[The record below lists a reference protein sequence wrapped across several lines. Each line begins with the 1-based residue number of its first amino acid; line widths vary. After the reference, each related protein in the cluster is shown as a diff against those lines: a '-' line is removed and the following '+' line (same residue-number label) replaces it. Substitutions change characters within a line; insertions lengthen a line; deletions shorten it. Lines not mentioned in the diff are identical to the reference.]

1 MTEPMT
7 PAAPSPRAWPLIPL
21 LFFLVVFLGSGLY
34 YTSAGTDFAFYQI
47 KAPVVAMAAIVL
59 SMLMAR
65 VAGKRVNTSVD
76 RLLAGIGHPNLLLMC
91 LVFLLAGA
99 FASVSDSIGSVDA
112 TVQLGLTIIPAEW
125 VLPALFLI
133 SAFIATAMGTSM
145 GTIAA
150 TAPIAVGFA
159 GATELSVPLAL
170 GAVVGGAMF
179 GDNLS
184 MISDT
189 TIASTRSQGVSLKD
203 KFRVNIWIAVP
214 AAALTV
220 LLLIVLGG
228 GEHQVEAEP
237 FRFALVV
244 PYLLVFGLALCGLNV
259 LAVLIVGIVTAGI
272 TGMVMMPDYTLAS
285 MNGAIYTGFE
295 GMFEIMLLSML
306 IGGLSQLMT
315 DQGGTRWVIE
325 RIHGLTR
332 WLKLPLQRAGEVGIA
347 LLVVFA
353 NVFVANNT
361 VAIVLTGEM
370 ARGIANDHGVD
381 LRRSASLLDI
391 FSCVVQGLIP
401 YGAQVLLACSIAKL
415 SPLALIGSI
424 HYCWALAIAGIA
436 AIVINR
442 PRLPLPNREG
452 AEA

>member
-1 MTEPMT
+1 MTHA
-7 PAAPSPRAWPLIPL
+7 PARAWPLLPL

-34 YTSAGTDFAFYQI
+34 YTAAGTDFAFYQI
-47 KAPVVAMAAIVL
+47 KAPVVAMVAIVL

-65 VAGKRVNTSVD
+65 FAGQRINTSVD
-76 RLLAGIGHPNLLLMC
+76 RLLTGIGHPNLLLMC

-99 FASVSDSIGSVDA
+99 FASVSESIGSVDA

-150 TAPIAVGFA
+150 TAPIAAGFA
-159 GATELSVPLAL
+159 DATGLSVPLAL

-203 KFRVNIWIAVP
+203 KFRVNIWIALP
-214 AAALTV
+214 AALLTV
-220 LLLIVLGG
+220 VALIVLGG
-228 GEHQVEAEP
+228 GEHQVDAKP
-237 FRFALVV
+237 YQFVLVV
-244 PYLLVFGLALCGLNV
+244 PYLLVFGLALSGLNV
-259 LAVLIVGIVTAGI
+259 LAVLIVGIVTAGV
-272 TGMVMMPDYTLAS
+272 TGMVRMPDYNLAS
-285 MNGAIYTGFE
+285 VNGAIYTGFE
-295 GMFEIMLLSML
+295 SMFEIMLLSML

-325 RIHGLTR
+325 RIHDLTR
-332 WLKLPLQRAGEVGIA
+332 WLRLPLQRAGEVGIA
-347 LLVVFA
+347 LLVVVA

-370 ARGIANDHGVD
+370 ARDIAEDHGVD
-381 LRRSASLLDI
+381 LRRSASVLDI

-401 YGAQVLLACSIAKL
+401 YGAQVLLACSIAGL
-415 SPLALIGSI
+415 SPLALIGAI
-424 HYCWALAIAGIA
+424 HYCWALAVAGVI

-442 PRLPLPNREG
+442 PRLVSLKQG
-452 AEA
+452 

>member
-1 MTEPMT
+1 MT
-7 PAAPSPRAWPLIPL
+7 PSAPTPRAWPLLPL
-21 LFFLVVFLGSGLY
+21 LFFLVVFLGSGMY
-34 YTSAGTDFAFYQI
+34 YTAAGTEFAFYQI

-59 SMLMAR
+59 AMVLAR
-65 VAGKRVNTSVD
+65 IAGQHLNTSVE
-76 RLLAGIGHPNLLLMC
+76 RLLTGIGHSNIILMC

-99 FASVSDSIGSVDA
+99 FASVSDSIGSVEA
-112 TVQLGLTIIPAEW
+112 TVQLGLRIIPAEW

-159 GATELSVPLAL
+159 SATGLSMPMAL

-189 TIASTRSQGVSLKD
+189 TIAATRSQGVSLKD
-203 KFRVNIWIAVP
+203 KFRVNIWIALP
-214 AAALTV
+214 AALLTMVV
-220 LLLIVLGG
+220 LVMAGGSEHAVEHKPFEFVRVL
-228 GEHQVEAEP
+228 
-237 FRFALVV
+237 
-244 PYLLVFGLALCGLNV
+244 PYLLVFALALSGLNV
-259 LAVLIVGIVTAGI
+259 LAVLIIGIVVAGV
-272 TGMVMMPDYTLAS
+272 TGMVIQPEYGLAE
-285 MNGAIYTGFE
+285 MNGAIYKGFE
-295 GMFEIMLLSML
+295 SMFEIMLLSML

-332 WLKLPLQRAGEVGIA
+332 LLKLPLQRAGEVGIA
-347 LLVVFA
+347 MLVVFA
-353 NVFVANNT
+353 NIFVANNT

-370 ARGIANDHGVD
+370 ARDIAEDHGVD
-381 LRRSASLLDI
+381 LRRSASVLDI

-401 YGAQVLLACSIAKL
+401 YGAQVLLACSIAGI
-415 SPLALIGSI
+415 SPLLLIGSI
-424 HYCWALAIAGIA
+424 HYCWLLAVAGIV
-436 AIVINR
+436 AILFNR
-442 PRLPLPNREG
+442 PRLKTSS
-452 AEA
+452 

>member
-1 MTEPMT
+1 MTVS
-7 PAAPSPRAWPLIPL
+7 APTPRAWPLLPL

-34 YTSAGTDFAFYQI
+34 YTSTDTDFAFYQI

-59 SMLMAR
+59 FMVMAR
-65 VAGKRVNTSVD
+65 VAGQRLNASVE
-76 RLLAGIGHPNLLLMC
+76 RLLAGMGHPNIILMC

-99 FASVSDSIGSVDA
+99 FASVSDSIGSVEA
-112 TVQLGLTIIPAEW
+112 TVQLGLRIIPAEW

-159 GATELSVPLAL
+159 SATGLPLPLAL

-203 KFRVNIWIAVP
+203 KFRINIWIALP
-214 AAALTV
+214 AAVVTV
-220 LLLIVLGG
+220 LVLIVLGE
-228 GEHQVEAEP
+228 GEHQVEAKP
-237 FRFALVV
+237 YMFALVV
-244 PYLLVFGLALCGLNV
+244 PYLLVFGLALSGLNV
-259 LAVLIVGIVTAGI
+259 LAVLIIGIVSAGV
-272 TGMVMMPDYTLAS
+272 TGMVLMPDYTLPS
-285 MNGAIYTGFE
+285 MNGAIYKGFE

-361 VAIVLTGEM
+361 VAIVLTGDM
-370 ARGIANDHGVD
+370 ARDIATDHGVD

-401 YGAQVLLACSIAKL
+401 YGAQVLLACSIAAI

-424 HYCWALAIAGIA
+424 HYCWVLAVAGIV
-436 AIVINR
+436 AIVVNR
-442 PRLPLPNREG
+442 PRLCSSASPV
-452 AEA
+452 

>member
-1 MTEPMT
+1 MT
-7 PAAPSPRAWPLIPL
+7 PSAPTPRAWPLLPL
-21 LFFLVVFLGSGLY
+21 LFFLAVFLGSGLY
-34 YTSAGTDFAFYQI
+34 YTSTDTEFAFYQI
-47 KAPVVAMAAIVL
+47 KAPVVAMVAIVL
-59 SMLMAR
+59 AMLFAR
-65 VAGKRVNTSVD
+65 FAGQRLERSVE
-76 RLLAGIGHPNLLLMC
+76 RLLSGIGHPNIILMC

-112 TVQLGLTIIPAEW
+112 TVQLGLRIIPADW

-159 GATELSVPLAL
+159 SATGLSLPMAL

-189 TIASTRSQGVSLKD
+189 TIAATRSQGVSLKD
-203 KFRVNIWIAVP
+203 KFRVNIWIALP
-214 AAALTV
+214 AALLTLVV
-220 LLLIVLGG
+220 LVMVGG
-228 GEHQVEAEP
+228 GEHTVEHKP
-237 FRFALVV
+237 FEFVRVV
-244 PYLLVFGLALCGLNV
+244 PYLLVFGLALSGLNV
-259 LAVLIVGIVTAGI
+259 LAVLIIGILVAGV
-272 TGMVMMPDYTLAS
+272 TGMVVQPEYGLAEI
-285 MNGAIYTGFE
+285 NGATWKGFE

-315 DQGGTRWVIE
+315 DQGGTRWVIQ

-332 WLKLPLQRAGEVGIA
+332 LLKLPLQKAGEVGIA

-361 VAIVLTGEM
+361 VAIVLTGDM
-370 ARGIANDHGVD
+370 ARDIADDHDVD

-401 YGAQVLLACSIAKL
+401 YGAQVLLACSIASL

-424 HYCWALAIAGIA
+424 HYCWVLAAAGVV
-436 AIVINR
+436 AILLGR
-442 PRLPLPNREG
+442 PRLKAAP
-452 AEA
+452 

>member
-1 MTEPMT
+1 MANTHNH
-7 PAAPSPRAWPLIPL
+7 AVPSGRVWPLLPL

-34 YTSAGTDFAFYQI
+34 YTAADTDFAFYQI
-47 KAPVVAMAAIVL
+47 KAPVVAMVAIVL

-65 VAGKRVNTSVD
+65 LAGQRLNTSVE
-76 RLLAGIGHPNLLLMC
+76 RLVAGIGHPNIILMC

-99 FASVSDSIGSVDA
+99 FASVSVSIGSVEA
-112 TVQLGLTIIPAEW
+112 TVQLGLSIIPSQW

-150 TAPIAVGFA
+150 TAPIAVGFT
-159 GATELSVPLAL
+159 GATGLPMSLAL

-189 TIASTRSQGVSLKD
+189 TIAATRSQGVSLKD

-214 AAALTV
+214 AALLT
-220 LLLIVLGG
+220 LGLLIVLGG
-228 GEHQVEAEP
+228 GEHQVESKP
-237 FRFALVV
+237 FRVALVV
-244 PYLLVFGLALCGLNV
+244 PYLLVFGLALSGLNV
-259 LAVLIVGIVTAGI
+259 LAVLIIGIVAAGA
-272 TGMVMMPDYTLAS
+272 TGIAMMDDYNLAT
-285 MNGAIYTGFE
+285 MNGAIYEGFQ

-332 WLKLPLQRAGEVGIA
+332 WLRLPLQRAGEMGIA

-370 ARGIANDHGVD
+370 ARDIATDHGVD
-381 LRRSASLLDI
+381 LRRSASMLDI

-424 HYCWALAIAGIA
+424 HYCWVLAIVGIV
-436 AIVINR
+436 AITINR
-442 PRLPLPNREG
+442 PRLNFVK
-452 AEA
+452 

>member
-1 MTEPMT
+1 M
-7 PAAPSPRAWPLIPL
+7 ADSHSQAVPSPRAWPLLPL

-47 KAPVVAMAAIVL
+47 KAPVVAMVAIVL

-65 VAGKRVNTSVD
+65 VAGQRLNASVEK
-76 RLLAGIGHPNLLLMC
+76 LLEGIGHPNIILMC

-112 TVQLGLTIIPAEW
+112 TVHLGLTIIPAQW

-159 GATELSVPLAL
+159 GATGLPMPLAL

-189 TIASTRSQGVSLKD
+189 TIAATRSQGVSLKD
-203 KFRVNIWIAVP
+203 KFRVNIWIALP
-214 AAALTV
+214 AALVTV
-220 LLLIVLGG
+220 MVLVLLGG
-228 GEHQVEAEP
+228 GDHQVEAKP
-237 FRFALVV
+237 FEFARVL
-244 PYLLVFGLALCGLNV
+244 PYLLVFALALSGLNV
-259 LAVLIVGIVTAGI
+259 LAVLIIGIVAAGV
-272 TGMVMMPDYTLAS
+272 TGMVVMPDYGLAS
-285 MNGAIYTGFE
+285 LNGAIYTGFE

-306 IGGLSQLMT
+306 IGGLSLLMT

-332 WLKLPLQRAGEVGIA
+332 WLKLPMQRAGEVGIA

-370 ARGIANDHGVD
+370 ARDIGNEHGVD
-381 LRRSASLLDI
+381 LRRSASLMDI
-391 FSCVVQGLIP
+391 FSCVVQGVIP

-424 HYCWALAIAGIA
+424 HYCWALAIAGMLAIA
-436 AIVINR
+436 LNR
-442 PRLPLPNREG
+442 PRL
-452 AEA
+452 ATAA

>member
-1 MTEPMT
+1 MANTHNH
-7 PAAPSPRAWPLIPL
+7 AVPSGRVWPLLPL

-34 YTSAGTDFAFYQI
+34 YTAADTDFAFYQI
-47 KAPVVAMAAIVL
+47 KAPVVAMVAIVL

-65 VAGKRVNTSVD
+65 LAGQRLNTSVE
-76 RLLAGIGHPNLLLMC
+76 RLVAGIGHPNIILMC

-99 FASVSDSIGSVDA
+99 FASVSDSIGSVEA
-112 TVQLGLTIIPAEW
+112 TVQLGLTIIPAQW

-159 GATELSVPLAL
+159 GATGLPMPLAL

-189 TIASTRSQGVSLKD
+189 TIAATRSQGVSLKD
-203 KFRVNIWIAVP
+203 KFRVNIWIALP
-214 AAALTV
+214 AALVTV
-220 LLLIVLGG
+220 MVLVLLGG
-228 GEHQVEAEP
+228 GDHQVEAKP
-237 FRFALVV
+237 FEFARVV
-244 PYLLVFGLALCGLNV
+244 PYLLVFSLALSGLNV
-259 LAVLIVGIVTAGI
+259 LAVLIIGIVAAGV
-272 TGMVMMPDYTLAS
+272 TGMVVMPDYGLAS
-285 MNGAIYTGFE
+285 INGAIYTGFE

-306 IGGLSQLMT
+306 IGGLSLLMT

-332 WLKLPLQRAGEVGIA
+332 WLKLPMQRAGEVGIA

-370 ARGIANDHGVD
+370 ARDIANEHGVD
-381 LRRSASLLDI
+381 LRRSASLMDI
-391 FSCVVQGLIP
+391 FSCVVQGVIP

-424 HYCWALAIAGIA
+424 HYCWALAIAGMLAIA
-436 AIVINR
+436 LNR
-442 PRLPLPNREG
+442 PRL
-452 AEA
+452 ATAA

>member
-1 MTEPMT
+1 MTQA
-7 PAAPSPRAWPLIPL
+7 PARAWPLLPL
-21 LFFLVVFLGSGLY
+21 LFFMAVFFGSGIY
-34 YTSAGTDFAFYQI
+34 YSLQGTEFAFYQI

-59 SMLMAR
+59 ACVLAR
-65 VAGKRVNTSVD
+65 QALGRSVE
-76 RLLAGIGHPNLLLMC
+76 RLLAGIGHPNIILMC

-99 FASVSDSIGSVDA
+99 FASVSESIGSVDA
-112 TVQLGLTIIPAEW
+112 TVQFGLRIIPSDW

-133 SAFIATAMGTSM
+133 AAFIATAMGTSM

-150 TAPIAVGFA
+150 TAPIAAGFA
-159 GATELSVPLAL
+159 QATGLPLPLAV
-170 GAVVGGAMF
+170 GAVAGGAMF

-189 TIASTRSQGVSLKD
+189 TIAATRSQGVSLKD
-203 KFRVNIWIAVP
+203 KFRVNIWIALP
-214 AAALTV
+214 AALVTV
-220 LLLIVLGG
+220 AVLVMLGG
-228 GEHQVEAEP
+228 GDHQVQAEP
-237 FRFALVV
+237 LQPWLVL
-244 PYLLVFGLALCGLNV
+244 PYLLVFALALSGLNV
-259 LAVLIVGIVTAGI
+259 LAVLIIGIAVAGV
-272 TGMVMMPDYTLAS
+272 TGMVQGADYGLAQV
-285 MNGAIYTGFE
+285 NGAVYSGFE
-295 GMFEIMLLSML
+295 SMFEIMLLSML

-347 LLVVFA
+347 LLVVVA

-370 ARGIANDHGVD
+370 ARDIAEDHGVD
-381 LRRSASLLDI
+381 LRRSASVLDI

-401 YGAQVLLACSIAKL
+401 YGAQVLLACSIAGL
-415 SPLALIGSI
+415 SPLALIGAI
-424 HYCWALAIAGIA
+424 HYCWALAVAGVI

-442 PRLPLPNREG
+442 PRLVSLKQG
-452 AEA
+452 

>member
-47 KAPVVAMAAIVL
+47 KAPVAIL
-59 SMLMAR
+59 PAIIL
-65 VAGKRVNTSVD
+65 GL
-76 RLLAGIGHPNLLLMC
+76 LLAKPSYRDNLQTFIDGIGDRNIITMA

-99 FASVSDSIGSVDA
+99 FSSVTKAIGGVDA
-112 TVQLGLTIIPAEW
+112 TVNMGLSI
-125 VLPALFLI
+125 LPPSLILPGLFVIAVFI
-133 SAFIATAMGTSM
+133 STSMGTSM

-189 TIASTRSQGVSLKD
+189 TIAATRSQGVSLKD
-203 KFRVNIWIAVP
+203 KFRVNIWIALP
-214 AAALTV
+214 AALVTV
-220 LLLIVLGG
+220 AVLVMLGG
-228 GEHQVEAEP
+228 GDHQVQAEP
-237 FRFALVV
+237 LQPWLVL
-244 PYLLVFGLALCGLNV
+244 PYLLVFALALSGLHV
-259 LAVLIVGIVTAGI
+259 LAVLIIGIAVAAA
-272 TGMVMMPDYTLAS
+272 TGMVQGADYGLAQV
-285 MNGAIYTGFE
+285 NGAVYSGFE
-295 GMFEIMLLSML
+295 SMFEIMLLSML

-315 DQGGTRWVIE
+315 DQGGTRWLIE

-347 LLVVFA
+347 LLVVVA

-370 ARGIANDHGVD
+370 ARDIAEDHGVD
-381 LRRSASLLDI
+381 LRRSASVLDI

-401 YGAQVLLACSIAKL
+401 YGAQVLLACSIAGL
-415 SPLALIGSI
+415 SPLALIGAI
-424 HYCWALAIAGIA
+424 HYCWALAVTGVI

-442 PRLPLPNREG
+442 PRLVSLKQG
-452 AEA
+452 

>member
-7 PAAPSPRAWPLIPL
+7 QETVSPRAWPLLPL
-21 LFFLVVFLGSGLY
+21 LFFLAVFLGSGLY
-34 YTSAGTDFAFYQI
+34 YTSLGKDFAFYQI
-47 KAPVVAMAAIVL
+47 KAPVVAMAAIVV

-65 VAGKRVNTSVD
+65 FAGQRINTSVD
-76 RLLAGIGHPNLLLMC
+76 RLLTGIGHPNLLLMC

-99 FASVSDSIGSVDA
+99 FASVSDSIGSVEA
-112 TVQLGLTIIPAEW
+112 TVQLGLRIIPAEW

-159 GATELSVPLAL
+159 TATGLSMPLAL

-189 TIASTRSQGVSLKD
+189 TIAATRSQGVSLKD
-203 KFRVNIWIAVP
+203 KFRVNVWIALP
-214 AAALTV
+214 AALLTLLV
-220 LLLIVLGG
+220 LVVAGG
-228 GEHQVEAEP
+228 SEHAVEHKP
-237 FRFALVV
+237 FEFVRVV
-244 PYLLVFGLALCGLNV
+244 PYLLVFGLALCGLHV
-259 LAVLIVGIVTAGI
+259 LPVLITGILVAGI
-272 TGMVMMPDYTLAS
+272 TGMVLQPEYSLAT
-285 MNGAIYTGFE
+285 MNGAIYKGFE

-332 WLKLPLQRAGEVGIA
+332 LLKLPLQKAGEVGTA

-370 ARGIANDHGVD
+370 AKDIANDHDVD

-401 YGAQVLLACSIAKL
+401 YGAQVLLACSIAQL

-424 HYCWALAIAGIA
+424 YYCWLLALAGMV
-436 AIVINR
+436 AIFLSR
-442 PRLPLPNREG
+442 PRLK
-452 AEA
+452 ASA

>member
-1 MTEPMT
+1 MTHA
-7 PAAPSPRAWPLIPL
+7 PARAWPLLPL
-21 LFFLVVFLGSGLY
+21 LFFMAVFFGSGIY
-34 YTSAGTDFAFYQI
+34 YSLQGTEFAFYQI

-59 SMLMAR
+59 AFVLAR
-65 VAGKRVNTSVD
+65 QALSRSVE
-76 RLLAGIGHPNLLLMC
+76 RLLVGIGHPNIILMC

-112 TVQLGLTIIPAEW
+112 TVQFGLRIIPSAW

-133 SAFIATAMGTSM
+133 AAFIATAMGTSM

-150 TAPIAVGFA
+150 TAPIAAGFA
-159 GATELSVPLAL
+159 QATGLPLPLAV

-189 TIASTRSQGVSLKD
+189 TIAATRSQGVSLKD
-203 KFRVNIWIAVP
+203 KFRVNIWIALP
-214 AAALTV
+214 AALITV
-220 LLLIVLGG
+220 AVLVMLGG
-228 GEHQVEAEP
+228 GEHQVQAEP
-237 FRFALVV
+237 LRPWLVL
-244 PYLLVFGLALCGLNV
+244 PYLLVFALALSGLNV
-259 LAVLIVGIVTAGI
+259 LAVLIIGIAVAGV
-272 TGMVMMPDYTLAS
+272 TGMVQGADYGLAQV
-285 MNGAIYTGFE
+285 NGAVYSGFE
-295 GMFEIMLLSML
+295 SMFEIMLLSML

-315 DQGGTRWVIE
+315 DQGGTRWLIE

-347 LLVVFA
+347 LLVVVA

-370 ARGIANDHGVD
+370 ARDIAEDHGVD
-381 LRRSASLLDI
+381 LRRSASVLDI

-401 YGAQVLLACSIAKL
+401 YGAQVLLACSIAGL
-415 SPLALIGSI
+415 SPLALIGVI
-424 HYCWALAIAGIA
+424 HYCWALAVAGVI

-442 PRLPLPNREG
+442 PRLPSLKQG
-452 AEA
+452 

>member
-1 MTEPMT
+1 MT
-7 PAAPSPRAWPLIPL
+7 PSAPTPRAWPLLPL
-21 LFFLVVFLGSGLY
+21 LFFLVAFLGSGMY
-34 YTSAGTDFAFYQI
+34 YTAAGTEFAFYQI

-59 SMLMAR
+59 AMVLAR
-65 VAGKRVNTSVD
+65 IAGQHLNSSVE
-76 RLLAGIGHPNLLLMC
+76 RLLAGIGHSNIILMC

-99 FASVSDSIGSVDA
+99 FASVSDSIGSVEA
-112 TVQLGLTIIPAEW
+112 TVQLGLRIIPAEW

-159 GATELSVPLAL
+159 SATGLSMPMAL

-189 TIASTRSQGVSLKD
+189 TIAATRSQGVSLKD
-203 KFRVNIWIAVP
+203 KFRVNIWIALP
-214 AAALTV
+214 AALLTMVV
-220 LLLIVLGG
+220 LVMAGGSEHAVEHKPFEFVRVL
-228 GEHQVEAEP
+228 
-237 FRFALVV
+237 
-244 PYLLVFGLALCGLNV
+244 PYLLVFALALSGLNV
-259 LAVLIVGIVTAGI
+259 LAVLIIGIVVAGV
-272 TGMVMMPDYTLAS
+272 TGMVIQPEYGLAE
-285 MNGAIYTGFE
+285 MNGAIYKGFE

-332 WLKLPLQRAGEVGIA
+332 LLKLPLQRAGEVGIA
-347 LLVVFA
+347 MLVVFA
-353 NVFVANNT
+353 NIFVANNT

-370 ARGIANDHGVD
+370 ARDIAEDHGVD
-381 LRRSASLLDI
+381 LRRSASVLDI

-401 YGAQVLLACSIAKL
+401 YGAQVLLACSIAGI
-415 SPLALIGSI
+415 SPLLLIGSI
-424 HYCWALAIAGIA
+424 HYCWLLAVAGIV
-436 AIVINR
+436 AILFNR
-442 PRLPLPNREG
+442 PRLKTSS
-452 AEA
+452 

>member
-1 MTEPMT
+1 MT
-7 PAAPSPRAWPLIPL
+7 PSAPTPRAWPLLPL
-21 LFFLVVFLGSGLY
+21 LFFLVAFLGSGMY
-34 YTSAGTDFAFYQI
+34 YTAAGTEFAFYQI

-59 SMLMAR
+59 AMVLAR
-65 VAGKRVNTSVD
+65 IAGQHLNTSVE
-76 RLLAGIGHPNLLLMC
+76 RLLTGIGHSNIILMC

-99 FASVSDSIGSVDA
+99 FASVSDSIGSVEA
-112 TVQLGLTIIPAEW
+112 TVQLGLRIIPAEW

-159 GATELSVPLAL
+159 SATGLSMPMAL

-189 TIASTRSQGVSLKD
+189 TIAATRSQGVSLKD
-203 KFRVNIWIAVP
+203 KFRVNIWIALP
-214 AAALTV
+214 AALLTMVV
-220 LLLIVLGG
+220 LVMAGGSEHAVEHKPFEFVRVL
-228 GEHQVEAEP
+228 
-237 FRFALVV
+237 
-244 PYLLVFGLALCGLNV
+244 PYLLVFALALSGLNV
-259 LAVLIVGIVTAGI
+259 LAVLIIGIVVAGV
-272 TGMVMMPDYTLAS
+272 TGMVIQPEYGLAE
-285 MNGAIYTGFE
+285 MNGAIYKGFE

-332 WLKLPLQRAGEVGIA
+332 LLKLPLQRAGEVGIA
-347 LLVVFA
+347 MLVVFA
-353 NVFVANNT
+353 NIFVANNT

-370 ARGIANDHGVD
+370 ARDIAEDHGVD
-381 LRRSASLLDI
+381 LRRSASVLDI

-401 YGAQVLLACSIAKL
+401 YGAQVLLACSIAGI
-415 SPLALIGSI
+415 SPLLLIGSI
-424 HYCWALAIAGIA
+424 HYCWLLAVAGIV
-436 AIVINR
+436 AILFNR
-442 PRLPLPNREG
+442 PRLKTSS
-452 AEA
+452 

>member
-1 MTEPMT
+1 MTQA
-7 PAAPSPRAWPLIPL
+7 PARAWPLLPL
-21 LFFLVVFLGSGLY
+21 LFFMAVFFGSGIY
-34 YTSAGTDFAFYQI
+34 YSLQGTEFAFYQI

-59 SMLMAR
+59 ACVLAR
-65 VAGKRVNTSVD
+65 QALGRSVE
-76 RLLAGIGHPNLLLMC
+76 RLLAGIGHPNIILMC

-99 FASVSDSIGSVDA
+99 FASVSESIGSVDA
-112 TVQLGLTIIPAEW
+112 TVQFGLRIIPSDW

-133 SAFIATAMGTSM
+133 AAFIATAMGTSM

-150 TAPIAVGFA
+150 TAPIAAGFA
-159 GATELSVPLAL
+159 QATGLPLPLAV

-189 TIASTRSQGVSLKD
+189 TIAATRSQGVSLKD
-203 KFRVNIWIAVP
+203 KFRVNIWIALP
-214 AAALTV
+214 AALVTV
-220 LLLIVLGG
+220 AVLVMLGG
-228 GEHQVEAEP
+228 GDHQVQAEP
-237 FRFALVV
+237 LQLWLVL
-244 PYLLVFGLALCGLNV
+244 PYLLVFALALSGLNV
-259 LAVLIVGIVTAGI
+259 LAVLIIGIAVAGV
-272 TGMVMMPDYTLAS
+272 TGMVQGADYGLAQG
-285 MNGAIYTGFE
+285 NGAVYSGFE
-295 GMFEIMLLSML
+295 SMFEIMLLSML

-315 DQGGTRWVIE
+315 DQGGTRWLIE

-347 LLVVFA
+347 LLVVVA

-370 ARGIANDHGVD
+370 ARDIAEDHGVD
-381 LRRSASLLDI
+381 LRRSASVLDI

-401 YGAQVLLACSIAKL
+401 YGAQVLLACSIAGL
-415 SPLALIGSI
+415 SPLALIGAI
-424 HYCWALAIAGIA
+424 HYCWALAVAGVI

-442 PRLPLPNREG
+442 PRLVSLKQG
-452 AEA
+452 

>member
-1 MTEPMT
+1 MADPHSQ
-7 PAAPSPRAWPLIPL
+7 AVPSPRAWPLLPL

-47 KAPVVAMAAIVL
+47 KAPVVAMVAIVL

-65 VAGKRVNTSVD
+65 VAGQRLNASVEK
-76 RLLAGIGHPNLLLMC
+76 LLEGIGHPNIILMC

-112 TVQLGLTIIPAEW
+112 TVHLGLTIIPAQW

-159 GATELSVPLAL
+159 GATGLPMPLAL

-189 TIASTRSQGVSLKD
+189 TIAATRSQGVSLKD
-203 KFRVNIWIAVP
+203 KFRVNIWIALP
-214 AAALTV
+214 AALVTV
-220 LLLIVLGG
+220 MVLVLLGG
-228 GEHQVEAEP
+228 GDHQVEAKP
-237 FRFALVV
+237 FEFARVV
-244 PYLLVFGLALCGLNV
+244 PYLLVFALALSGLNV
-259 LAVLIVGIVTAGI
+259 LAVLIIGIVAAGV
-272 TGMVMMPDYTLAS
+272 TGMVVMPDYGLAS
-285 MNGAIYTGFE
+285 INGAIYTGFE

-306 IGGLSQLMT
+306 IGGLSLLMT

-332 WLKLPLQRAGEVGIA
+332 WLKLPMQRAGEVGIA

-370 ARGIANDHGVD
+370 ARDIANEHGVD
-381 LRRSASLLDI
+381 LRRSASLMDI
-391 FSCVVQGLIP
+391 FSCVVQGVIP

-424 HYCWALAIAGIA
+424 HYCWALAIAGMLAIA
-436 AIVINR
+436 LNR
-442 PRLPLPNREG
+442 PRL
-452 AEA
+452 ATAA

>member
-1 MTEPMT
+1 MSEARIQDAVT
-7 PAAPSPRAWPLIPL
+7 PRAWPLLPL

-59 SMLMAR
+59 ALLLAR
-65 VAGKRVNTSVD
+65 FAGQRLDKSVT
-76 RLLAGIGHPNLLLMC
+76 RLLVGIGHANIMLMC

-112 TVQLGLTIIPAEW
+112 TVQLGLRIIPAEW

-159 GATELSVPLAL
+159 SATGLSLPVAL

-189 TIASTRSQGVSLKD
+189 TIAATRSQGVSLKD
-203 KFRVNIWIAVP
+203 KFRVNIWIALP
-214 AAALTV
+214 AALLT
-220 LLLIVLGG
+220 
-228 GEHQVEAEP
+228 
-237 FRFALVV
+237 LVV
-244 PYLLVFGLALCGLNV
+244 LVMIGGSEHAVEHKPLEMIRVIPYLLVFGLALSGLNV
-259 LAVLIVGIVTAGI
+259 LAVLIIGILVAGI
-272 TGMVMMPDYTLAS
+272 TGMVEIPEYGLAKV
-285 MNGAIYTGFE
+285 NGALWKGFE

-353 NVFVANNT
+353 NIFVANNT

-370 ARGIANDHGVD
+370 ARDIANDHGVD
-381 LRRSASLLDI
+381 LRRSASVLDI
-391 FSCVVQGLIP
+391 FSCGVQGLIP
-401 YGAQVLLACSIAKL
+401 YGAQVLLACSIASI

-424 HYCWALAIAGIA
+424 HYCWLLAIAGSV
-436 AIVINR
+436 AIVLNR
-442 PRLPLPNREG
+442 PQLKAP
-452 AEA
+452 A

>member
-1 MTEPMT
+1 MSEAKTQN
-7 PAAPSPRAWPLIPL
+7 AVIPRAWPLLPL
-21 LFFLVVFLGSGLY
+21 LFFLAVFLGSGLY
-34 YTSAGTDFAFYQI
+34 YTSLGKDFAFYQI
-47 KAPVVAMAAIVL
+47 KAPVVAMVAIVL

-65 VAGKRVNTSVD
+65 VAGQ
-76 RLLAGIGHPNLLLMC
+76 RLNASIEKLLEGIGHPNIILMC

-112 TVQLGLTIIPAEW
+112 TVHLGLTIIPAQW

-159 GATELSVPLAL
+159 GATGLPMPLAL

-189 TIASTRSQGVSLKD
+189 TIAATRSQGVSLKD
-203 KFRVNIWIAVP
+203 KFRVNIWIALP
-214 AAALTV
+214 AALVTV
-220 LLLIVLGG
+220 MVLVLLGG
-228 GEHQVEAEP
+228 GDHQVEAKP
-237 FRFALVV
+237 FEFARVV
-244 PYLLVFGLALCGLNV
+244 PYLLVFALALSGLNV
-259 LAVLIVGIVTAGI
+259 LAVLIIGIVAAGV
-272 TGMVMMPDYTLAS
+272 TGMVVMPDYGLAS
-285 MNGAIYTGFE
+285 INGAIYTGFE

-306 IGGLSQLMT
+306 IGGLSLLMT

-332 WLKLPLQRAGEVGIA
+332 WLKLPMQRAGEVGIA

-370 ARGIANDHGVD
+370 ARDIANEHGVD
-381 LRRSASLLDI
+381 LRRSASLMDI
-391 FSCVVQGLIP
+391 FSCVVQGVIP

-424 HYCWALAIAGIA
+424 HYCWALAIAGMLAIA
-436 AIVINR
+436 LNR
-442 PRLPLPNREG
+442 PRL
-452 AEA
+452 ATAA

>member
-1 MTEPMT
+1 MT
-7 PAAPSPRAWPLIPL
+7 PSAPTPRAWPLLPL
-21 LFFLVVFLGSGLY
+21 LFFLVAFLGSGMY
-34 YTSAGTDFAFYQI
+34 YTAAGTEFAFYQI

-59 SMLMAR
+59 AMVLAR
-65 VAGKRVNTSVD
+65 IAGQHLNTSVE
-76 RLLAGIGHPNLLLMC
+76 RLLTGIGHSNIILMC

-99 FASVSDSIGSVDA
+99 FASVSDSIGSVEA
-112 TVQLGLTIIPAEW
+112 TVQLGLRIIPAEW

-159 GATELSVPLAL
+159 SATGLSMAMAL

-189 TIASTRSQGVSLKD
+189 TIAATRSQGVSLKD
-203 KFRVNIWIAVP
+203 KFRVNIWIALP
-214 AAALTV
+214 AALLTMVV
-220 LLLIVLGG
+220 LVMAGGSEHAVEHKPFEFVRVL
-228 GEHQVEAEP
+228 
-237 FRFALVV
+237 
-244 PYLLVFGLALCGLNV
+244 PYLLVFALALSGLNV
-259 LAVLIVGIVTAGI
+259 LAVLIIGIVVAGV
-272 TGMVMMPDYTLAS
+272 TGMVIQPEYGLAE
-285 MNGAIYTGFE
+285 MNGAIYKGFE

-332 WLKLPLQRAGEVGIA
+332 LLKLPLQRAGEVGIA
-347 LLVVFA
+347 MLVVFA
-353 NVFVANNT
+353 NIFVANNT

-370 ARGIANDHGVD
+370 ARDIAEDHGVD
-381 LRRSASLLDI
+381 LRRSASVLDI

-401 YGAQVLLACSIAKL
+401 YGAQVLLACSIAGI
-415 SPLALIGSI
+415 SPLLLIGSI
-424 HYCWALAIAGIA
+424 HYCWLLAVAGIV
-436 AIVINR
+436 AILFNR
-442 PRLPLPNREG
+442 PRLKTSS
-452 AEA
+452 

>member
-1 MTEPMT
+1 MADPHSQ
-7 PAAPSPRAWPLIPL
+7 AVPSPRAWPLLPL

-47 KAPVVAMAAIVL
+47 KAPVVAMVAIVL

-65 VAGKRVNTSVD
+65 VAGQ
-76 RLLAGIGHPNLLLMC
+76 RLNASIEKLLEGIGHPNIILMC

-112 TVQLGLTIIPAEW
+112 TVHLGLTIIPAQW

-159 GATELSVPLAL
+159 GATGLPMPLAL

-189 TIASTRSQGVSLKD
+189 TIAATRSQGVSLKD
-203 KFRVNIWIAVP
+203 KFRVNIWIALP
-214 AAALTV
+214 AALVTV
-220 LLLIVLGG
+220 MVLVLLGG
-228 GEHQVEAEP
+228 GDHQVEAKP
-237 FRFALVV
+237 FEFARVV
-244 PYLLVFGLALCGLNV
+244 PYLLVFALALSGLNV
-259 LAVLIVGIVTAGI
+259 LAVLIIGIVAAGV
-272 TGMVMMPDYTLAS
+272 TGMVVMPDYGLAS
-285 MNGAIYTGFE
+285 INGAIYTGFE

-306 IGGLSQLMT
+306 IGGLSLLMT

-332 WLKLPLQRAGEVGIA
+332 WLKLPMQRAGEVGIA

-370 ARGIANDHGVD
+370 ARDIANEHGVD
-381 LRRSASLLDI
+381 LRRSASLMDI
-391 FSCVVQGLIP
+391 FSCVVQGVIP

-424 HYCWALAIAGIA
+424 HYCWALAIAGMLAIA
-436 AIVINR
+436 LNR
-442 PRLPLPNREG
+442 PRL
-452 AEA
+452 ATAA

>member
-1 MTEPMT
+1 M
-7 PAAPSPRAWPLIPL
+7 
-21 LFFLVVFLGSGLY
+21 
-34 YTSAGTDFAFYQI
+34 
-47 KAPVVAMAAIVL
+47 
-59 SMLMAR
+59 
-65 VAGKRVNTSVD
+65 
-76 RLLAGIGHPNLLLMC
+76 
-91 LVFLLAGA
+91 
-99 FASVSDSIGSVDA
+99 
-112 TVQLGLTIIPAEW
+112 QLGLRIIPAEW

-159 GATELSVPLAL
+159 SATGLPLPLAL

-203 KFRVNIWIAVP
+203 KFRINIWIALP
-214 AAALTV
+214 AAVVTV
-220 LLLIVLGG
+220 LVLIVLGE
-228 GEHQVEAEP
+228 GEHQVEAKP
-237 FRFALVV
+237 YMFALVV
-244 PYLLVFGLALCGLNV
+244 PYLLVFGLALSGLNV
-259 LAVLIVGIVTAGI
+259 LAVLIIGIVSAGV
-272 TGMVMMPDYTLAS
+272 TGMVLMPDYTLPS
-285 MNGAIYTGFE
+285 MNGAIYKGFE

-361 VAIVLTGEM
+361 VAIVLTGDM
-370 ARGIANDHGVD
+370 ARDIATDHGVD

-401 YGAQVLLACSIAKL
+401 YGAQVLLACSIAAI

-424 HYCWALAIAGIA
+424 HYCWVLAVAGIV
-436 AIVINR
+436 AIVVNR
-442 PRLPLPNREG
+442 PRLSSSASPV
-452 AEA
+452 